1 VNVWRAIKA
10 NPDAVAAWA
19 DYPVTELDLHARHR
33 WLITQRESLR
43 DRLVADPLWYDA
55 QIAGWWLWGA
65 STAIGDHWF
74 RKETN
79 SIPYLGDAGRGVNA
93 VALGY
98 TVAERAAALAA
109 YLQRIA
115 DTLRTARITC
125 GDWTRVVTP
134 AITTGNGVTSKPITA
149 LLLDPPYQHADR
161 TTTYGTHDH
170 DVFDEVWAWAI
181 QHGNN
186 PMLRIAL
193 CGYEDG
199 RVADGWECVAWQ
211 ANGGYANTGTGQ
223 GSVNKRRERIW
234 FSPHCVK
241 PQLTMF

>member
-1 VNVWRAIKA
+1 VWRAIKA
-10 NPDAVAAWA
+10 DPDAVAAWA

-65 STAIGDHWF
+65 ACWIGQGWCE
-74 RKETN
+74 REVEQ
-79 SIPYLGDAGRGVNA
+79 IPHLGNTGTGVNT

-115 DTLRTARITC
+115 DALRTARITC
-125 GDWTRVVTP
+125 GDWQRVVTP
-134 AITTGNGVTSKPITA
+134 TVTTGHGITA

-161 TTTYGTHDH
+161 TTTYGAHDH
-170 DVFDEVWAWAI
+170 DIFDEVWAWAMRN
-181 QHGNN
+181 GDN

-199 RVADGWECVAWQ
+199 RATHDGWECVAWQ
-211 ANGGYANTGTGQ
+211 AHGGYGNQGTGQ